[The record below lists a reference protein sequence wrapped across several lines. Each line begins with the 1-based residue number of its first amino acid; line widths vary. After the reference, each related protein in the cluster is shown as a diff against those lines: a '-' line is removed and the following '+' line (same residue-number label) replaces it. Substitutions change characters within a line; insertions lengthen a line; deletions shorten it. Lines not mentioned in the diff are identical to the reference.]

1 MADTKEELQAATYA
15 TLRAHATSEQANALV
30 AKLASMVEE
39 HSIATGLRK
48 NKRKGTAGKLEYAT
62 GAFLADLL
70 RPLDAEKPNGWVYRS
85 MQAKTFKHGKVPRRT
100 FTQLIGG

>member
-1 MADTKEELQAATYA
+1 MIPKATQEELQAATYA
-15 TLRAHATSEQANALV
+15 TLRAHATSEQAKALV

-48 NKRKGTAGKLEYAT
+48 NKRKATAGKLDYAT

-70 RPLDAEKPNGWVYRS
+70 RPFDREEPNGWVWRS
-85 MQAKTFKHGKVPRRT
+85 LHKASFTGAAVPR
-100 FTQLIGG
+100 

>member
-1 MADTKEELQAATYA
+1 MIPKATQEELQAATYA

-48 NKRKGTAGKLEYAT
+48 NKRKRTAGKLEYAT

-70 RPLDAEKPNGWVYRS
+70 P
-85 MQAKTFKHGKVPRRT
+85 PRRRG
-100 FTQLIGG
+100 TQWVGVQVLASQNIQAREGAPGARLHS